1 MDFDFTDEQNQI
13 RDQLAKYLAAEY
25 DFDKRRKLIATPDG
39 WRPPW
44 QTFAEL
50 GLLAAPLLEAYG
62 GLGGGAQDV
71 LVIQEEFGKALVVSP
86 FLSTVVIGAGLINRI
101 GSKAQKQ
108 AHLPAIAEGSRVIAF
123 AHSEPNARYNLADIE
138 VSAKKQGA
146 GWALSGQKAV
156 VLSGP
161 EADHLIVTARTGGA
175 RREEKGIS
183 LFLLS
188 KNTKGVSSRD
198 YLTVDGGRASEVY
211 FENVSLGSDAL
222 LGTEGEGFPP
232 LVQTVDEAIA
242 ALCAE
247 AIGVMR
253 ALHQQ
258 TLAYVK
264 ERKQFGVAIGSFQVN
279 QHRLVDMFM
288 ALELA
293 TSSAYLATLKLDADA
308 KERSRTASAAKVQ
321 ICKSARFIGQ
331 SAIQLFGG
339 MGMTDEVRASH
350 YFKRLTMIESQFGD
364 LDHHLRRFIALG

>member
-25 DFDKRRKLIATPDG
+25 DFDKRRALIAAPDG
-39 WRPPW
+39 WRTPW
-44 QTFAEL
+44 KTFAEL
-50 GLLAAPLLEAYG
+50 GLLAAPLPETYG

-86 FLSTVVIGAGLINRI
+86 FVPTVVIGAGLIARI
-101 GSKAQKQ
+101 GSEAQKQ

-138 VSAKKQGA
+138 LNAKKQGA
-146 GWALSGQKAV
+146 GWVLNGQKAV

-161 EADHLIVTARTGGA
+161 EADHLVVTARTGGA
-175 RREEKGIS
+175 RREERGVS
-183 LFLLS
+183 LFVLP
-188 KNTKGVSSRD
+188 KNAKGVSTRD
-198 YLTVDGGRASEVY
+198 YLTVDGARASDIY
-211 FENVSLGSDAL
+211 FENVALGDNAL
-222 LGTEGEGFPP
+222 LGAEGEGFAP
-232 LVQTVDEAIA
+232 LVQAMDEAIA

-253 ALHQQ
+253 SLHEQ

-293 TSSAYLATLKLDADA
+293 TSSAYLATLKVGADA
-308 KERSRTASAAKVQ
+308 KERSRAASAAKVQ
-321 ICKSARFIGQ
+321 ICKSAHFLGQ
-331 SAIQLFGG
+331 SAIQLWGG

-364 LDHHLRRFIALG
+364 LDHHVRRFIALG